1 MRLPFA
7 SEWEGCSLPNGL
19 PFSALA
25 LAALLLASLNPDV
38 EQRLET
44 IATAAQNTK
53 EAIRNVRQGMQN
65 FNQGVIELQKL
76 RG

>member
-1 MRLPFA
+1 M
-7 SEWEGCSLPNGL
+7 PNGL

-44 IATAAQNTK
+44 IATAAQNTR
-53 EAIRNVRQGMQN
+53 EAIRNIRQGMQN
-65 FNQGVIELQKL
+65 FNQGLIELQKL

>member
-1 MRLPFA
+1 M
-7 SEWEGCSLPNGL
+7 PNGL

-53 EAIRNVRQGMQN
+53 EAIRNIRQGMQN

>member
-1 MRLPFA
+1 M
-7 SEWEGCSLPNGL
+7 PNGL

-53 EAIRNVRQGMQN
+53 EAIRNIRQGMQN
-65 FNQGVIELQKL
+65 FHQGIIELQKL